1 MMLRERFESELRT
14 LQSDILELGSVV
26 EENLTRTVDALVRR
40 DLKVSQELIATDGW
54 VNERR
59 IAIGSAAL
67 RLIATQQPAAGDMRL
82 IASSIEIAGELER
95 IHDYVKGIGRINQ
108 MIGEKVVP
116 PLLLRRLPD
125 MARQAR
131 QMLHQALAAY
141 AGRDAAMAAQVPAYD
156 DMVDDWFNE
165 TYRTIIDHVVKDP
178 TTIDLA
184 NRVEWAAH
192 NMERAADR
200 VINICEWT
208 IYMVTGRY
216 IEVESEYEAPP
227 LL

>member
-1 MMLRERFESELRT
+1 MLRERFESELRA
-14 LQSDILELGSVV
+14 LQDDILELGSVV
-26 EENLTRTVDALVRR
+26 EENLTRTVDALVNR
-40 DLKVSQELIATDGW
+40 DVKVSQELIATDGW

-59 IAIGSAAL
+59 IAIGSNAL

-108 MIGEKVVP
+108 MIGEKIVP

-131 QMLHQALAAY
+131 LMLHQALAAY

-156 DMVDDWFNE
+156 DLVDDWFNE

>member
-108 MIGEKVVP
+108 MIGEKIVP

>member
-1 MMLRERFESELRT
+1 MLRERFESELRT

-108 MIGEKVVP
+108 MIGEKIVP

>member
-1 MMLRERFESELRT
+1 MLRERFESELRT

-156 DMVDDWFNE
+156 DMV
-165 TYRTIIDHVVKDP
+165 VKDMAMDMSMRVACMAEAMEAVCMVAAMDITSLTRP
-178 TTIDLA
+178 VLSSFL
-184 NRVEWAAH
+184 NRYPSPSLMKKRMLH
-192 NMERAADR
+192 
-200 VINICEWT
+200 
-208 IYMVTGRY
+208 
-216 IEVESEYEAPP
+216 
-227 LL
+227 

>member
-1 MMLRERFESELRT
+1 MLRERFESELRT